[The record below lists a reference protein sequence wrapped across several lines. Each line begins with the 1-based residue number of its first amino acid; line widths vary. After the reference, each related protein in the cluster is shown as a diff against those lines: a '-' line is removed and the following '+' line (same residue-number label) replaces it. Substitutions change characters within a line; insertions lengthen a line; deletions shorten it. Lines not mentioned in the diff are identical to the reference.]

1 LSLSRQN
8 EPPPP
13 YYTIA
18 VPPTGPCPTYEEIPY
33 GGGAP
38 PMQPYYIPQPV
49 LVTPAPHVAQ
59 PSASPPQRK
68 SGLSC
73 NRNARCFGGSG
84 SIVILLAIIAIAIWL
99 GGSHETP
106 GCIDQWDH
114 SLHSDQQ
121 EPSLQKTGACLN
133 NNFIR
138 SSEIHYD
145 HGLIVRFLDNSTL
158 QIKTNKM
165 KDFLPVCA
173 EGWSQSL
180 SDKTCRQLS
189 FKGSSST
196 GELNGWTSNGLS
208 VTSLPSNYIQGQ
220 VDSSSA
226 SCPGK
231 KIVSLKCIDCGNRQ
245 AASRIVGGTEANA
258 GSWPWQVSLHF
269 NGFPTCGGSLV
280 SPDFVVTA
288 AHCFPSLFPGAGD
301 HKKSSRTFALQ
312 SATSPKLAQHF
323 SESGNKNLYCKH
335 SQTTLLKKNKKVQ
348 FLTNVQ
354 PVCLPTVNQVFT
366 KNTVCWITGFGTLL
380 EGAAQGSTN
389 LMEASV
395 SIIDFSTCNRPTI
408 YNGMLTQS
416 MMCAGN
422 LNGGVDSCQG
432 DSGGPLVCQVQ
443 DQWFLAGV
451 TSWGVGC
458 ARRNKP
464 GVYSNVTQL
473 LPWVYAH
480 MEVSP

>member
-1 LSLSRQN
+1 MATYKPN

-99 GGSHETP
+99 GVRYGSSLLMDSSNGQIGTRGDSCPTSTVYCDGRKDCTLGSDET
-106 GCIDQWDH
+106 GC
-114 SLHSDQQ
+114 
-121 EPSLQKTGACLN
+121 
-133 NNFIR
+133 
-138 SSEIHYD
+138 
-145 HGLIVRFLDNSTL
+145 VRFLDNSTL

-220 VDSSSA
+220 VDSSA

-245 AASRIVGGTEANA
+245 AASRIVGGTEAKA

-288 AHCFPSLFPGAGD
+288 AHCFPS
-301 HKKSSRTFALQ
+301 SSPNFQNPSYWRVYTGLVSQLKLPPPSFVQKIILHEAYDETSHNNDIALLRLK
-312 SATSPKLAQHF
+312 TSVSFTA
-323 SESGNKNLYCKH
+323 
-335 SQTTLLKKNKKVQ
+335 
-348 FLTNVQ
+348 NVQ

-480 MEVSP
+480 MELEKP